1 MALRG
6 SDEFENRRLD
16 EVITDP
22 ESDEAVQIP
31 DSPLVDASKLGENSV
46 HDEPSPNE
54 VAEKA
59 SKSSSKPSKP
69 DSDSK

>member
-22 ESDEAVQIP
+22 ESDEAVQIR
-31 DSPLVDASKLGENSV
+31 ENSV